1 MKFKQLTHMKFQHPA
16 YPYMFHLFLQEPNEI
31 FTFNFPFDKW
41 ENIGLENY
49 NDLFKFIELR
59 VLKQGLDNYNDL
71 LKIIELRVL
80 EQGFE
85 SKLSHFSSPLPIL

>member
-59 VLKQGLDNYNDL
+59 VLKQRTKKTME
-71 LKIIELRVL
+71 KIHTTKSL
-80 EQGFE
+80 F
-85 SKLSHFSSPLPIL
+85 F